1 MEFHKFIKEDMLI
14 YSWITNNFH
23 LNKKELKRRHQLILE
38 STEIL
43 VIETGLVLQERMA
56 TRYNGCLIVG
66 EQQIIYT
73 TQGSL
78 FIHGLENT
86 TYSIVPVEKVFAK
99 LGEQGLLSNFLLQ
112 LAEGLEEDLEWEVK
126 LNSANSKERV
136 DMVLKMLIKKYQ
148 LNYQTNPRFPRWLKI
163 HVLAKLAK
171 CSISTTSMI
180 MNEQNKNRVLNKKTT
195 PWLLLEKYQALF
207 N

>member
-1 MEFHKFIKEDMLI
+1 M
-14 YSWITNNFH
+14 
-23 LNKKELKRRHQLILE
+23 
-38 STEIL
+38 
-43 VIETGLVLQERMA
+43 
-56 TRYNGCLIVG
+56 
-66 EQQIIYT
+66 
-73 TQGSL
+73 
-78 FIHGLENT
+78 
-86 TYSIVPVEKVFAK
+86 FAK
-99 LGEQGLLSNFLLQ
+99 LEEQGLLSNFLLQ